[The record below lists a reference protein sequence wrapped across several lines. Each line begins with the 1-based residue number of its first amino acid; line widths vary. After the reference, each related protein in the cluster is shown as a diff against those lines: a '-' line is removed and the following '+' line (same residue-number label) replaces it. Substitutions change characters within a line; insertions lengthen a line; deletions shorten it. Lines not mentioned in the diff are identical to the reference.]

1 MKFSWLSLLLLLCG
15 SLFFGCSESDTDTAA
30 SDAPASDT
38 LGTPTDAPTAS
49 DNSDAPVADD
59 PVIAGM
65 SEDFADLPKEFAEI
79 KTAYDTSPASSDALG
94 NYVGTLEQIG
104 MMQQQLGNQDAA
116 DEAFVRAAEI
126 LAKALATNVEFSAQL
141 LGLVPD
147 VFYNQAC
154 VLDRQGKA
162 KEALDSLTQAVEAG
176 LRGPRQVDLEKL
188 PADQKLASATAL
200 PEFAGKLA
208 EWEVQFAELKKK
220 QEEQLIQ
227 HAKEELAAGE
237 GFPFDFD
244 LTDVNGK
251 PLKLAAL
258 KGQVCIVDIWGTW
271 CPPCRQEI
279 PAFVKMQDKYGEYG
293 FQMIGLNQE
302 QGPSPEANI
311 KIVADF
317 MANNSMNYP
326 CAMIPDEVMAQVP
339 NFEGF
344 PTTMFIDHH
353 GKVRLKS
360 VGLHDYAYMAAIVE
374 TLLQEQAAEAKS
386 TATN

>member
-1 MKFSWLSLLLLLCG
+1 
-15 SLFFGCSESDTDTAA
+15 
-30 SDAPASDT
+30 
-38 LGTPTDAPTAS
+38 
-49 DNSDAPVADD
+49 
-59 PVIAGM
+59 
-65 SEDFADLPKEFAEI
+65 
-79 KTAYDTSPASSDALG
+79 
-94 NYVGTLEQIG
+94 
-104 MMQQQLGNQDAA
+104 
-116 DEAFVRAAEI
+116 
-126 LAKALATNVEFSAQL
+126 
-141 LGLVPD
+141 
-147 VFYNQAC
+147 
-154 VLDRQGKA
+154 
-162 KEALDSLTQAVEAG
+162 
-176 LRGPRQVDLEKL
+176 
-188 PADQKLASATAL
+188 
-200 PEFAGKLA
+200 
-208 EWEVQFAELKKK
+208 
-220 QEEQLIQ
+220 
-227 HAKEELAAGE
+227 
-237 GFPFDFD
+237 
-244 LTDVNGK
+244 
-251 PLKLAAL
+251 
-258 KGQVCIVDIWGTW
+258 

-311 KIVADF
+311 KIVTDF